1 MKRFYPELNDA
12 TQSFFV
18 NASDISP
25 REVDGVLTAPLLF
38 DQSIP
43 LKGSNPTPYA
53 LDHSVLLNNI
63 YLRVPGHGIVAVD
76 VSKSVNVAGQ
86 VRKEKPHI
94 AFLTGRGKFP
104 LSGIEDASV
113 TLSFVGTVALF
124 RSIADFEVH
133 VLAFEGLQ
141 EEPTPVGY
149 DLELYEAFTIL
160 ST

>member
-53 LDHSVLLNNI
+53 LDHSVRLTSI
-63 YLRVPGHGIVAVD
+63 YLRIPKHGIIAID
-76 VSKSVNVAGQ
+76 VSENVNTAANL
-86 VRKEKPHI
+86 RKEKPHI
-94 AFLTGRGKFP
+94 AFLTGKGKFTLP
-104 LSGIEDASV
+104 GIEDA
-113 TLSFVGTVALF
+113 TITMSFIGTVALF
-124 RSIADFEVH
+124 RSIADFEARI
-133 VLAFEGLQ
+133 LAFEGLQ
-141 EEPTPVGY
+141 EEPTLIGY